1 MTVLQDAAI
10 FFGVFLAAIYGWA
23 LFAFRRR
30 ERLNPAD
37 LPFDGH
43 RIQID
48 GISVH
53 YVEEGDPSAS
63 AVLVIH
69 GLGSAAADFRP
80 LIARLAERYRV
91 IAPDLPGFGFSER
104 PRKYDYSTARQ
115 TGVLLSLLD
124 RLGIEETIVLG
135 SSLGGSTA
143 VKVALTAPE
152 RVRTLVLIAPVI
164 EQIRGRVP
172 PWRVVWLL
180 IPLISSAL
188 AHRRLNKMQLRTAV
202 HHSDVLTDD
211 LMAQRRTRLRIRGS
225 MIAMGRA
232 VVSIAR
238 GPAPDISSIVPPT
251 LVLWGQGDRW
261 FASDY
266 GETLVSRIPRSEL
279 VLIPAAGHLL
289 IQEQPGDVAD
299 AIYTF
304 DQREAAKTQ
313 PPAAAS
319 NVIPT

>member
-1 MTVLQDAAI
+1 MLQETAI

-23 LFAFRRR
+23 LVAFRRR

-37 LPFDGH
+37 LALDG
-43 RIQID
+43 RRLSID

-53 YVEEGDPSAS
+53 YVEEGDPSTPA
-63 AVLVIH
+63 LLMIH
-69 GLGSAAADFRP
+69 GLGSAASDFRP

-104 PRKYDYSTARQ
+104 PRKYDYSPARQ
-115 TGVLLSLLD
+115 TGILLSLLD
-124 RLGIEETIVLG
+124 RLGIDRAIVVG

-143 VKVALTAPE
+143 VEIALTAPE

-180 IPLISSAL
+180 IPLLSSAL
-188 AHRRLNKMQLRTAV
+188 AHRRLNKMRMRTAV
-202 HHSDVLTDD
+202 HHADSLTND
-211 LMAQRRTRLRIRGS
+211 LLAQRRTRLRIRGS
-225 MIAMGRA
+225 AIAMGRA

-238 GPAPDISSIVPPT
+238 GPAPDIASIVPPT

-266 GETLVSRIPRSEL
+266 GETLVSRIPRSAL

-289 IQEQPGDVAD
+289 IQEQPGDIAD
-299 AIYTF
+299 AIHAF
-304 DQREAAKTQ
+304 DEREATLAQ
-313 PPAAAS
+313 PPAAISSVMPA
-319 NVIPT
+319 